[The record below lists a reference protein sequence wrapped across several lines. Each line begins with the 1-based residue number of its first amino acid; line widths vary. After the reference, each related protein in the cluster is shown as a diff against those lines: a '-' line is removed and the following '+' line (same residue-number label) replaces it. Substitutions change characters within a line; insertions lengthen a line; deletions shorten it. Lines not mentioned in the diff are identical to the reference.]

1 MFNLITTERIHGNH
15 KIPHVTQ
22 VLYNTTTGTTR
33 APMIPFDKFIIVI
46 ISFGW
51 NMYRYLNRIKFDTL
65 NCQRI
70 YITQVTPRPTVTTC
84 HGGYTWNDT
93 KNKKHNPTPPSDN
106 LIASVSPL
114 KQLKWQMRFKKRTN
128 RKSGGIPTM
137 RGSTK
142 FQSKEQWMISYR
154 NYAKSLCVKSIS
166 RI

>member
-1 MFNLITTERIHGNH
+1 MFNLTTTERIHGNH

-70 YITQVTPRPTVTTC
+70 YIKQVTPRPTVITC

-106 LIASVSPL
+106 LIASVSPS
-114 KQLKWQMRFKKRTN
+114 N
-128 RKSGGIPTM
+128 NSSGKCDS
-137 RGSTK
+137 R
-142 FQSKEQWMISYR
+142 KEQTASRAAYR
-154 NYAKSLCVKSIS
+154 LWEVPPNFNPRNNEWFLIEIMLKVFVSKA
-166 RI
+166 

>member
-22 VLYNTTTGTTR
+22 VLYNTTTSTTR

-70 YITQVTPRPTVTTC
+70 YIAQVTPRPTITTC
-84 HGGYTWNDT
+84 HRGYTWNDT

-106 LIASVSPL
+106 LIASVSPQTTQVANAIQE
-114 KQLKWQMRFKKRTN
+114 KNKPQVRRHTYYERFHQI
-128 RKSGGIPTM
+128 SIQGTM
-137 RGSTK
+137 NDFLWK
-142 FQSKEQWMISYR
+142 
-154 NYAKSLCVKSIS
+154 LC
-166 RI
+166 

>member
-1 MFNLITTERIHGNH
+1 MFNLITTERIHGSH

-22 VLYNTTTGTTR
+22 VLYSTTTGTTR
-33 APMIPFDKFIIVI
+33 APMIPFDRFIIVI

-70 YITQVTPRPTVTTC
+70 YIAQVTPRPTITTC

-106 LIASVSPL
+106 LIASVSTQTTQVAS
-114 KQLKWQMRFKKRTN
+114 KCDSR
-128 RKSGGIPTM
+128 
-137 RGSTK
+137 
-142 FQSKEQWMISYR
+142 KEQTASQAAYR
-154 NYAKSLCVKSIS
+154 LWEVPPNFNPRNNEWFLKEIMLKVFVSKA
-166 RI
+166 

>member
-1 MFNLITTERIHGNH
+1 MFNLITTERIHGNN
-15 KIPHVTQ
+15 KIRHVTQ

-70 YITQVTPRPTVTTC
+70 YITQVTPRPTITTC

-93 KNKKHNPTPPSDN
+93 KNKKYNPTPPSDN
-106 LIASVSPL
+106 LIASVSPQTTQVANAIQE
-114 KQLKWQMRFKKRTN
+114 KNKPQVCRHTDYERFHQI
-128 RKSGGIPTM
+128 SIQGIM
-137 RGSTK
+137 ND
-142 FQSKEQWMISYR
+142 F
-154 NYAKSLCVKSIS
+154 L
-166 RI
+166 